1 MRNPSSFVSWRCW
14 TLLCC
19 VWLAYAAHLFQIFF
33 WVLETSKEEKKN
45 KGVLLEVMVVF
56 FVRKIISQLVV
67 YYHKTR
73 KRNGNFLTQKVFIFF
88 RSEREICCSTELAYA
103 AHSFQI
109 FWTVPKD
116 QKKGF
121 WRFRIVVEVLETFL
135 AAQCNIFGTGERE
148 STPGLT
154 WAVTLY

>member
-1 MRNPSSFVSWRCW
+1 M
-14 TLLCC
+14 
-19 VWLAYAAHLFQIFF
+19 WLAYAAHLFQIFF

-67 YYHKTR
+67 YHHKTR
-73 KRNGNFLTQKVFIFF
+73 KRNGNFLTQKVFVVF

-109 FWTVPKD
+109 FLRV
-116 QKKGF
+116 QKNEEKGF
-121 WRFRIVVEVLETFL
+121 RRFSMVVEVLETFL
-135 AAQCNIFGTGERE
+135 AAQCNIVGTGERE

-154 WAVTLY
+154 WAVNLY